1 MAGVPGTVGRV
12 MATAEPLLRVERAPA
27 GFEAR
32 GRLLPAVQDVSSRF
46 PPGDDGHRGRVGCG
60 KTVTALAIVRL
71 LQRPGRIVSGRV
83 LFEGRDLLSLD
94 EDGMRSVRG
103 ARIG

>member
-1 MAGVPGTVGRV
+1 MV
-12 MATAEPLLRVERAPA
+12 TAEPLLRVEQLTA
-27 GFEAR
+27 GFDAG
-32 GRLLPAVQDVSSRF
+32 GRLLPAVQDVSFALS
-46 PPGDDGHRGRVGCG
+46 PGRTLGIVGESGCG
-60 KTVTALAIVRL
+60 KTITALAIVRL

-103 ARIG
+103 ARIGFIFQEPGRP